1 MEMIEEPKPK
11 TARNIVIALVVLA
24 ILAGFGAIGHFSGTG
39 WFGHR
44 QMLYGTGEVYLLN
57 LGDKPREV
65 TVDGRE
71 TVTVEPSDAEIAELI
86 GGRSELVVRD
96 ENGDVIDT
104 YEIETDNSHAF
115 LKVSEQGCVVVSD
128 VTSFYKK
135 GGADEIEFV
144 EFLEQDDRVYI
155 PGSTNV
161 IWPRKRFPQKLRGS
175 GGPGL
180 WVENVA
186 CQLFEEEDF
195 LRAYLRVRLLD
206 RMGVGK
212 EDPARGGAPPRRR

>member
-11 TARNIVIALVVLA
+11 TTRNIIIALVVLA
-24 ILAGFGAIGHFSGTG
+24 VLAGFGAIGHFSGTG
-39 WFGHR
+39 WFGYR

-57 LGDKPREV
+57 LGEDRREV

-71 TVTVEPSDAEIAELI
+71 TVTVEPSDAKIAELI
-86 GGRSELVVRD
+86 GGKSQIVVRD
-96 ENGDVIDT
+96 EGGEVVET
-104 YEIETDNSHAF
+104 YDLETDNSHA
-115 LKVSEQGCVVVSD
+115 LVKVSKEGCVVVSD

-135 GGADEIEFV
+135 GGADKIEFV
-144 EFLEQDDRVYI
+144 EFLEQEDRVYTL
-155 PGSTNV
+155 GSMNV
-161 IWPRKRFPQKLRGS
+161 IWPRKRFPQKLRSG
-175 GGPGL
+175 GGPGI

-206 RMGVGK
+206 RMGVGQN
-212 EDPARGGAPPRRR
+212 DPARGNAPPRRR